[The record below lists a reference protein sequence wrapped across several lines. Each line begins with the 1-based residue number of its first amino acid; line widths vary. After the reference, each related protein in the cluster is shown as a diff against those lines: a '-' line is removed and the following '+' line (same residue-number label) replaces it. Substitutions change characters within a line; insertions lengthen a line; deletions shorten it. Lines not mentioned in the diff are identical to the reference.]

1 MARAPFAAW
10 RPIPSATDPKIVPIG
25 VILHVDAG
33 NAASLYEYFGGADGN
48 GPDCGFVAKTE
59 NELQSHRRSKHGGN

>member
-33 NAASLYEYFGGADGN
+33 ATLPIRASEA
-48 GPDCGFVAKTE
+48 T
-59 NELQSHRRSKHGGN
+59 RRTVTYLGS